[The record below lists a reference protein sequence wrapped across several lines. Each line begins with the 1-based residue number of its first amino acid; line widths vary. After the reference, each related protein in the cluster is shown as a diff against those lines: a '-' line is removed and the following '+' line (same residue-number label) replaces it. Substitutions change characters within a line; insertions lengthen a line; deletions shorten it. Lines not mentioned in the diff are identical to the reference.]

1 MAKRDQ
7 RAGDDAAT
15 GGAAAPG
22 GDGGAPT
29 DPIPASYEQARDEL
43 AGVVAALEE
52 GGLTLDESLALW
64 ERGQALAAACE
75 RFLAGARER
84 VEAAL
89 AGADQ
94 PDEDDTDQP

>member
-1 MAKRDQ
+1 MAKRERPADHGAAG
-7 RAGDDAAT
+7 AGD
-15 GGAAAPG
+15 GAGHP
-22 GDGGAPT
+22 
-29 DPIPASYEQARDEL
+29 DPIPESYEQARDEL
-43 AGVVAALEE
+43 ADVVATLEE

-89 AGADQ
+89 ARSEDA
-94 PDEDDTDQP
+94 DEDADLD